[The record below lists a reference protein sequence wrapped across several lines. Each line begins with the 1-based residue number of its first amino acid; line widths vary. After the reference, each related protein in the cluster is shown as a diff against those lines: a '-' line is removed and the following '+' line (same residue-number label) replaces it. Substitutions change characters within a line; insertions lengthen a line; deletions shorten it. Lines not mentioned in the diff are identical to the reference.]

1 MMRCTYCTVDS
12 AFIQGSSDLHE
23 QLQAYGIKTVV
34 VCGTATNV
42 CCDSTARD
50 GMFLDYEVIMV
61 SDGCAAGTD
70 EEHSAALLTF
80 LLLFGDVM
88 TADEVIATVQQNSKN
103 STANAA
109 STSSTKAKATGT
121 AAGA

>member
-23 QLQAYGIKTVV
+23 QLQAHGIKTVV

-88 TADEVIATVQQNSKN
+88 TADEVVATVQQNSKN
-103 STANAA
+103 STASAA

>member
-1 MMRCTYCTVDS
+1 M
-12 AFIQGSSDLHE
+12 
-23 QLQAYGIKTVV
+23 

-88 TADEVIATVQQNSKN
+88 TADDVIATVQQNSKN
-103 STANAA
+103 STANARA
-109 STSSTKAKATGT
+109 SSTKAKATGT